1 MTRFLFAAMPAA
13 GHVGPLIPLAH
24 ELVAR
29 GHEVAWYTGE
39 RYRDKVEATG
49 ATFLPQLH
57 ARDIDVARARRRL
70 PRARDKK
77 GAAKFIYDMRN
88 VFIPPV
94 PGQVDDLERTWASSR
109 PTSRRRAALWRRRR
123 W

>member
-13 GHVGPLIPLAH
+13 GHVGPMIPLAH

-49 ATFLPQLH
+49 ATFLPHPH
-57 ARDIDVARARRRL
+57 AMRVDVARLDDDFPAR
-70 PRARDKK
+70 AQKK
-77 GAAKFIYDMRN
+77 SVAATAVGLLEELAGSVGAAPDN
-88 VFIPPV
+88 EVCV
-94 PGQVDDLERTWASSR
+94 RT
-109 PTSRRRAALWRRRR
+109 
-123 W
+123 